1 MIATLLLLAYATA
14 VATIGPRFLRRAHW
28 QERYPRA
35 GIAAWQALSAST
47 VAAVLLAGLSAAM
60 PMMLVTT
67 TLAEFLYTCAMLL
80 RAQYAT
86 PTDALVTTVG
96 LGVVVVVSSR
106 IAWCVARTAI
116 GVTRARRV
124 QRLSLAVLTHVDPA
138 TGILV
143 LEHAEAAAYCVPGRG
158 GQVVVTSGALGQLA
172 AEELEAVLAHERA
185 HLRGRHDLV
194 VATATA
200 LRDAFS
206 FVPLFAAAADQVPR
220 LVEMAADDVAT
231 RSADRRCLAHALL
244 NLGGAPAPAGLL
256 GAGGSTAAARV
267 RRLVAPS
274 QPFGIVRGMAA
285 AAGIA
290 VVLALPLALAAV
302 PALAAVSEAYCPVS
316 WTA

>member
-1 MIATLLLLAYATA
+1 MIATLLLLAYATT
-14 VATIGPRFLRRAHW
+14 VATLGSGLLRGAHW
-28 QERYPRA
+28 PERYPRA

-47 VAAVLLAGLSAAM
+47 VAAVLLAGVSAAM

-67 TLAEFLYTCAMLL
+67 TLAELLYTCAMLL

-86 PTDALVTTVG
+86 PTDAVVTTGG

-116 GVTRARRV
+116 RATRARRV
-124 QRLSLAVLTHVDPA
+124 QRLSLAILTHHDPA
-138 TGILV
+138 TGMLV
-143 LEHAEAAAYCVPGRG
+143 LEHAEAAAYCVPGRR
-158 GQVVVTSGALGQLA
+158 GQVVVTSGALGQLTA
-172 AEELEAVLAHERA
+172 DELEAVLAHERA
-185 HLRGRHDLV
+185 HLRGRHDVV

-206 FVPLFAAAADQVPR
+206 FVPLFAAAADHVPR
-220 LVEMAADDVAT
+220 LVEMAADDIAS
-231 RSADRRCLAHALL
+231 RSADRHCLAHALL
-244 NLGGAPAPAGLL
+244 NLGGAPTPVGLL

-274 QPFGIVRGMAA
+274 QPFGVIRGLAA

-290 VVLALPLALAAV
+290 VVLALPLVLAVA
-302 PALAAVSEAYCPVS
+302 PALAAGSEAYCPVN

>member
-1 MIATLLLLAYATA
+1 MIATLLLLVYAMA
-14 VATIGPRFLRRAHW
+14 VATIGPRLLRRSHW

-60 PMMLVTT
+60 PVMLVTT
-67 TLAEFLYTCAMLL
+67 TLTEFLHTCAMLL

-86 PTDALVTTVG
+86 PTGALITTAG
-96 LGVVVVVSSR
+96 LGVVLMVSSR
-106 IAWCVARTAI
+106 IAWCAARTAI
-116 GVTRARRV
+116 EVARARRA
-124 QRLSLAVLTHVDPA
+124 QRLSLAVLTREDPA
-138 TGILV
+138 TGIRI

-172 AEELEAVLAHERA
+172 VDELEAVLAHEWA
-185 HLRGRHDLV
+185 HLRGRHDVV

-231 RSADRRCLAHALL
+231 RSANRGSLANALL
-244 NLGGAPAPAGLL
+244 SLGGTPAPVGLL

-274 QPFGIVRGMAA
+274 HPFGMVRGLAA

-290 VVLALPLALAAV
+290 AALVLPLALAAA
-302 PALAAVSEAYCPVS
+302 PALAFSQAYCPVS

>member
-1 MIATLLLLAYATA
+1 MIATLMLLAYATA

-28 QERYPRA
+28 QERHPCA

-60 PMMLVTT
+60 PVMLVTT
-67 TLAEFLYTCAMLL
+67 TVAEFLYTCAMLMG
-80 RAQYAT
+80 AQYAT
-86 PTDALVTTVG
+86 PTGALVTTGG
-96 LGVVVVVSSR
+96 LGVVLAVSSR
-106 IAWCVARTAI
+106 IAWCAARTATR
-116 GVTRARRV
+116 VARARRA
-124 QRLSLAVLTHVDPA
+124 QRLSLAVLTREDSA
-138 TGILV
+138 TGIRI
-143 LEHAEAAAYCVPGRG
+143 LEHREAAAYCVPGRG

-185 HLRGRHDLV
+185 HLRGRHDVV

-206 FVPLFAAAADQVPR
+206 FVPLFAGAADQVPR

-244 NLGGAPAPAGLL
+244 RLGGAPAPAGLL

-267 RRLVAPS
+267 RRLAAPRQS
-274 QPFGIVRGMAA
+274 FGMVRGLAA

-290 VVLALPLALAAV
+290 VVLALPLALAAA
-302 PALAAVSEAYCPVS
+302 PALAAVGGAYCPVI
-316 WTA
+316 WTS